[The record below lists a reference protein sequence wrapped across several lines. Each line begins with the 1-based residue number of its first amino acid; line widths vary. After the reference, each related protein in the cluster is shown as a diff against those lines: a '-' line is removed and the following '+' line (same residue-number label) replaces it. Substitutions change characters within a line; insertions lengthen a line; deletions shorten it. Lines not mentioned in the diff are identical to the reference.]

1 MFMGLTTY
9 TYKGYGYLSSQNKH
23 MDAVQLTSQLRYV
36 PLEDEEG
43 RFGLF
48 IVHDE
53 SGRVRYTVE
62 VTDDTQLWAALDS
75 FRCDPVG
82 VDL

>member
-1 MFMGLTTY
+1 MKAAQLTT
-9 TYKGYGYLSSQNKH
+9 
-23 MDAVQLTSQLRYV
+23 QLRYV

-53 SGRVRYTVE
+53 DGRVRYTVE
-62 VTDDTQLWAALDS
+62 VEDENQLWAALDS
-75 FRCDPVG
+75 FRCNPVG
-82 VDL
+82 SDL

>member
-1 MFMGLTTY
+1 
-9 TYKGYGYLSSQNKH
+9 

-62 VTDDTQLWAALDS
+62 VTDDNQLWAALDS